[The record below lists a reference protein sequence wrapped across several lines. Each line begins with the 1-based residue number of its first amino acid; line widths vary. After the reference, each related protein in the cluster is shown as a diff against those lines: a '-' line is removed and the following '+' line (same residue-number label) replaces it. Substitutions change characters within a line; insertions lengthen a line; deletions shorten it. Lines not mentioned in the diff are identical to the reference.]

1 MLTWD
6 ILLLTTIMLRIGAK
20 ADDYDS
26 NPSGFDHQRKQHFNG
41 YGMYDVN
48 VVARSMKRRLVCS
61 DLDE

>member
-1 MLTWD
+1 MLTRD

-26 NPSGFDHQRKQHFNG
+26 NPSGCSHQLKQHFNG

-61 DLDE
+61 NLDE